1 MPPPREF
8 ALEVAAENLELAP
21 GLEDHIAVGIGPG
34 VSGLEPMVCGA
45 SVPVIERAGTVSTM
59 LNHLSILR
67 T

>member
-8 ALEVAAENLELAP
+8 ALEVAA
-21 GLEDHIAVGIGPG
+21 DHIAVGIGPR

-59 LNHLSILR
+59 LNRLLILR
-67 T
+67 I